1 MRVLFAG
8 LVVLA
13 ALAGCASTD
22 TNGWTK
28 PGMTAAQLE
37 QDRSDCMLE
46 ARQITPTV
54 EGPRMRLDYPRYQRC
69 MTQRGY
75 TGAAAKN

>member
-1 MRVLFAG
+1 MRVLAAG
-8 LVVLA
+8 LVALA

-37 QDRSDCMLE
+37 RDRSDCLLE
-46 ARQITPTV
+46 ARQVVPSA

-69 MTQRGY
+69 MAQRGY
-75 TGAAAKN
+75 TGTAAKN